1 VTTRGR
7 PSKLTPDAT
16 ERLLAAIRAGATRRD
31 AALAA
36 GIHRRTFERWMTR
49 AAEPSAPAEYAAFAA
64 SIERAEA
71 EGRVALG
78 AIITRAARKDWRAA
92 AHLLAVRDP
101 DNWAKREKVEH
112 SGRIDSEQTVKVDA
126 LSGPVADAARNLADA
141 IAAAQRA

>member
-1 VTTRGR
+1 MASTGR
-7 PSKLTPDAT
+7 PSKLTPEAT
-16 ERLLAAIRAGATRRD
+16 DRLLSALRAGATRRD

-36 GIHRRTFERWMTR
+36 GVTPRTFQRWVAR
-49 AAEPSAPAEYAAFAA
+49 ADEPRPPAEYVAFVADL
-64 SIERAEA
+64 ERAEA

-126 LSGPVADAARNLADA
+126 LSGPVADAARSLADA
-141 IAAAQRA
+141 IAASQRA